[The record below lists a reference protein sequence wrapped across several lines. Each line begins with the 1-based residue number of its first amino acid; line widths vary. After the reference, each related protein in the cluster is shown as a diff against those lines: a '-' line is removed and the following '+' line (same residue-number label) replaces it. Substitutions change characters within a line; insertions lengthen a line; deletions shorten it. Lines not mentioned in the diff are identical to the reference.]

1 MIVYRCSLLKWA
13 HDLTGTGSYL
23 HGGRWNTPGTRLIYT
38 AENNVLAAFEV
49 ALRIPL
55 DQISKNYVMTPI
67 EIPKG
72 ADVFSPKL
80 TKNWYSDIRFSRQ
93 LGDAFAKDG
102 KYLLMKAP
110 SALISD
116 SFNYL
121 INLNHELIKKVKPKE
136 ARTILFDKRLM
147 EMIRIKNYWQIGNYV
162 KMVKNRSKLN
172 H

>member
-13 HDLTGTGSYL
+13 NDLSGTGSYL

-55 DQISKNYVMTPI
+55 DQISKNYVTIPI
-67 EIPKG
+67 DIAE
-72 ADVFSPKL
+72 DVGFFSPKL
-80 TKNWYSDIRFSRQ
+80 PKSWNADIKLSQ
-93 LGDAFAKDG
+93 QVGDSFAKDG
-102 KYLLMKAP
+102 EHLVMKVP

-121 INLNHELIKKVKPKE
+121 INPNHPLIKKVKPK
-136 ARTILFDKRLM
+136 APRTILFDKRLM
-147 EMIRIKNYWQIGNYV
+147 EMIRIK
-162 KMVKNRSKLN
+162 K
-172 H
+172 